1 MGKILLLIVLAVIVV
16 AWFRA
21 RAGREDRGNGA
32 GGQACDKA
40 GDKAG
45 GAAGAAQRPPAQVAP
60 EQMVTCPQCGL
71 NLPAGE
77 AVFDSRGTPYCGAA
91 HLEQTRA
98 RERR

>member
-32 GGQACDKA
+32 GGQASDK
-40 GDKAG
+40 
-45 GAAGAAQRPPAQVAP
+45 AGAAQRPPAQVAP
-60 EQMVTCPQCGL
+60 EQMVTCSQCGL

>member
-21 RAGREDRGNGA
+21 RASREDGGNRA
-32 GGQACDKA
+32 GGQ
-40 GDKAG
+40 GSDKAG

-60 EQMVTCPQCGL
+60 EQMVTCSQCGL

-77 AVFDSRGTPYCGAA
+77 AVFDSRGAPYCGAA
-91 HLEQTRA
+91 HLEETRA